1 MRDTTWLE
9 RLGLAL
15 RTAMACLI
23 VSMTTLYA
31 PKPLKHF
38 TTFPAF
44 SYLTTI
50 LIWLSDAEPT
60 YGEVLKCCVDVSFA
74 TFQTTAIVLVS
85 VLVVGPASLGNGF
98 VAPVAVALASFIVA
112 FPVSTSLLTK
122 RIAFGQI
129 VVVYVTFVVFNGEVA
144 HVFMLPV
151 HLAAST
157 ALGAI
162 ASLLAVLLPFPRL
175 AHSQMSKGCKFYAET
190 ALERLNLFVE
200 VMMARDNTTAQ
211 VLIARAASFSAA
223 AKNTLKSIKIH
234 HDRLVWERPDTRFL
248 RRKQK
253 LNPEEKLH
261 ATEFLMRGLEL
272 ALGSCSSFP
281 QGMNHDE
288 LTRLLEGPRTHIA
301 PQSSSTLKSQDSLDW
316 HLETGSLSTAA
327 LPVCFF
333 RYCIKIFRGDF
344 LSMRQ
349 DSNSVNRSNTEEETH
364 PGNEGLSMTKKVL
377 DILCVWMAR
386 EKFVF
391 AFKCS
396 ISLGLAVLFGIM
408 YNKQNGYWSGLTVA
422 ISLVSGRQA
431 TLTVAN
437 SRLQGTAMGS
447 VYGLLC
453 CFLFHRLEEFRF
465 LPLLPWIILAVF
477 MRHSKVYGQPGGVT
491 AAIAALLILGRR
503 NYGAPTEF
511 AIARIVEASIGL
523 LCFVFGEILVTPVR
537 AATLARTELTHCLDA
552 LLDCI
557 QSLVLCSEQKNQK
570 MASVADLRKRQAK
583 LKSHVDVLERL
594 TGEAL
599 TEPKIP
605 FLRPLNTVSYYKLLG
620 SFSKISDL
628 CLYVCDGLKNLSGV
642 QPNLVFPWENI
653 THDLRAFQE
662 KLNPSVKCLKEI
674 TITKSQARL
683 QKELQKRKI
692 CHDIE
697 AGTTSNENYSNMEL
711 GPSQDDAERFTVSFV
726 RLLKEATD
734 KISDNTA
741 EEVLKKSETA
751 LCLSSLGFCIS
762 RLMQETICI
771 VTEITHTT

>member
-23 VSMTTLYA
+23 VSLTTLYG
-31 PKPLKHF
+31 PKPLRHF
-38 TTFPAF
+38 TAFPAF

-60 YGEVLKCCVDVSFA
+60 YGEVLKCCLDVSYA
-74 TFQTTAIVLVS
+74 TFQTIAIVLVS
-85 VLVVGPASLGNGF
+85 VLVVGPASLGNGL

-144 HVFMLPV
+144 HVFMLPAHV
-151 HLAAST
+151 AGST

-162 ASLLAVLLPFPRL
+162 ASLIAVLLPFPRL
-175 AHSQMSKGCKFYAET
+175 AHSQMSKGCKLYAEN
-190 ALERLNLFVE
+190 ALERLNMFVE
-200 VMMARDNTTAQ
+200 IMMARDNTTAQ
-211 VLIARAASFSAA
+211 VLLARAASLSAA
-223 AKNTLKSIKIH
+223 AKNTLKNIKIH
-234 HDRLVWERPDTRFL
+234 HERMVWERPDTRFL

-253 LNPEEKLH
+253 LDPGEKLH

-281 QGMNHDE
+281 QGMSSDE
-288 LTRLLEGPRTHIA
+288 LNRLLEGPRTHIA
-301 PQSSSTLKSQDSLDW
+301 PRSESTLKSQGNLGW
-316 HLETGSLSTAA
+316 HLEAGSLSTAA

-333 RYCIKIFRGDF
+333 RYCVELFRGDF
-344 LSMRQ
+344 LSLRQ
-349 DSNSVNRSNTEEETH
+349 DSISVNRSNTEEEAH
-364 PGNEGLSMTKKVL
+364 PENEGLSMARKVW

-386 EKFVF
+386 ERFVF

-408 YNKQNGYWSGLTVA
+408 YNKKNGYWSGLTVA

-447 VYGLLC
+447 VYGLIC
-453 CFLFHRLEEFRF
+453 CSVFQRLEEFRF

-523 LCFVFGEILVTPVR
+523 LCFVFGEILVTPAR
-537 AATLARTELTHCLDA
+537 AATIARTELSHCLDA

-570 MASVADLRKRQAK
+570 TSVVADLRKRQAK
-583 LKSHVDVLERL
+583 LKSHVEALERF
-594 TGEAL
+594 TAEAL

-605 FLRPLNTVSYYKLLG
+605 FLCPLNTVSYYKLLG

-642 QPNLVFPWENI
+642 QPTLGFPWDTIAHE
-653 THDLRAFQE
+653 LRAFQE
-662 KLNPSVKCLKEI
+662 KLHPTVKCLKEI
-674 TITKSQARL
+674 ALTKSQARL

-692 CHDIE
+692 CHDVE
-697 AGTTSNENYSNMEL
+697 AGTTSNEKYSNMEL
-711 GPSQDDAERFTVSFV
+711 GPSQDDAERFSVSFV
-726 RLLKEATD
+726 MLLKEATD

-741 EEVLKKSETA
+741 EEVLKSETA

-771 VTEITHTT
+771 MTEITHTT

>member
-1 MRDTTWLE
+1 
-9 RLGLAL
+9 
-15 RTAMACLI
+15 MACLI
-23 VSMTTLYA
+23 VSLTTLYG
-31 PKPLKHF
+31 PKPLRHF

-60 YGEVLKCCVDVSFA
+60 YGEVLKCCLDVSYA
-74 TFQTTAIVLVS
+74 TFQTIAIALVS
-85 VLVVGPASLGNGF
+85 VLVVGPASLGNGL

-151 HLAAST
+151 HVAGST

-162 ASLLAVLLPFPRL
+162 ASLIAVLLPFPRL
-175 AHSQMSKGCKFYAET
+175 AHSQMSKGCKLYAEN
-190 ALERLNLFVE
+190 ALERLNMFVE
-200 VMMARDNTTAQ
+200 IMMARDNTTAQ
-211 VLIARAASFSAA
+211 VLIARAASLSAA
-223 AKNTLKSIKIH
+223 AKNTLKNIKIH
-234 HDRLVWERPDTRFL
+234 HERISWERPDTRFL
-248 RRKQK
+248 SRKQK
-253 LNPEEKLH
+253 LDPAEKLH
-261 ATEFLMRGLEL
+261 ATDFLLRGLEL

-281 QGMNHDE
+281 QGMSRDE

-301 PQSSSTLKSQDSLDW
+301 PRSESTLKSQDSLGW
-316 HLETGSLSTAA
+316 HHEAESLSTAA

-333 RYCIKIFRGDF
+333 RYCVELFRGDF
-344 LSMRQ
+344 LSLRQ
-349 DSNSVNRSNTEEETH
+349 DSKSVNGRTTEEEIH
-364 PGNEGLSMTKKVL
+364 PANEGLSMARKFW

-386 EKFVF
+386 ERFVF

-396 ISLGLAVLFGIM
+396 ISLGLAVLFGIL
-408 YNKQNGYWSGLTVA
+408 YNKNNGYWSGLTVA

-447 VYGLLC
+447 VYGLIC
-453 CFLFHRLEEFRF
+453 CSVFQRLEEFRF

-523 LCFVFGEILVTPVR
+523 LCFVFGEILVTPAR
-537 AATLARTELTHCLDA
+537 AATLARTEISHCLDA

-570 MASVADLRKRQAK
+570 VVADLRKSQVK
-583 LKSHVDVLERL
+583 LKSHVEALERFAA
-594 TGEAL
+594 EAL

-605 FLRPLNTVSYYKLLG
+605 FLRRLNTDSYNRLLG

-642 QPNLVFPWENI
+642 QPTLAFPWDNI
-653 THDLRAFQE
+653 THELRAFQE
-662 KLNPSVKCLKEI
+662 KLHPSVKCLKEI
-674 TITKSQARL
+674 SQTKSQARL

-692 CHDIE
+692 CHDVE
-697 AGTTSNENYSNMEL
+697 AGTTSNDNYSYMEL
-711 GPSQDDAERFTVSFV
+711 GPSQADVERFSVSFV
-726 RLLKEATD
+726 MLLKEATD
-734 KISDNTA
+734 KISCNTA
-741 EEVLKKSETA
+741 DDAFKSETA

-771 VTEITHTT
+771 MTEITDRKSVV

>member
-1 MRDTTWLE
+1 MRDTAWLE

-23 VSMTTLYA
+23 VSLTTLYG
-31 PKPLKHF
+31 PKPLRHF

-60 YGEVLKCCVDVSFA
+60 YGEVLKCCLDVSYA
-74 TFQTTAIVLVS
+74 TFQTIAIVLVS
-85 VLVVGPASLGNGF
+85 VLVVGPASLGNGL

-151 HLAAST
+151 HVAGST

-162 ASLLAVLLPFPRL
+162 ASLIAVLLPFPRL
-175 AHSQMSKGCKFYAET
+175 AHSQMSKGCKLYAEN
-190 ALERLNLFVE
+190 ALERLNMFVE
-200 VMMARDNTTAQ
+200 IMMARDNTTAQ
-211 VLIARAASFSAA
+211 VLLARAASLSAA
-223 AKNTLKSIKIH
+223 AKNTLKNIKIH
-234 HDRLVWERPDTRFL
+234 HERMAWERPDTRFL

-253 LNPEEKLH
+253 LDPGEKLH

-281 QGMNHDE
+281 QGMSRDE
-288 LTRLLEGPRTHIA
+288 LTRLLEGPRTQIA
-301 PQSSSTLKSQDSLDW
+301 SKSASTLKSQDSLGW
-316 HLETGSLSTAA
+316 HLEAGSLSTAA

-333 RYCIKIFRGDF
+333 RYCVELFRDDF
-344 LSMRQ
+344 LSLRQ
-349 DSNSVNRSNTEEETH
+349 DSISVNRSNTEEEIH
-364 PGNEGLSMTKKVL
+364 PEREGLSMARKVW

-386 EKFVF
+386 ERFVF

-408 YNKQNGYWSGLTVA
+408 YNKKNGYWSGLTVA

-447 VYGLLC
+447 VYGLIC
-453 CFLFHRLEEFRF
+453 CSVFQRLEEFRF

-537 AATLARTELTHCLDA
+537 AATLARTELSHCLDA

-570 MASVADLRKRQAK
+570 TSVVADLRTRQAK
-583 LKSHVDVLERL
+583 LKSHVEALERF
-594 TGEAL
+594 TAEAL

-605 FLRPLNTVSYYKLLG
+605 FLCPLNTVSYNKLLG

-642 QPNLVFPWENI
+642 QQTLGFPWDNI
-653 THDLRAFQE
+653 THELRAFQE
-662 KLNPSVKCLKEI
+662 KLHPSVKWLKEI
-674 TITKSQARL
+674 ALTKSQARL

-692 CHDIE
+692 CHDVE

-711 GPSQDDAERFTVSFV
+711 GPCQDDAERFSVSFV
-726 RLLKEATD
+726 MLLKEATD

-741 EEVLKKSETA
+741 EEVLKSESA

-771 VTEITHTT
+771 MTEITHTT

>member
-15 RTAMACLI
+15 RTVMACLI
-23 VSMTTLYA
+23 VSLTTLYG
-31 PKPLKHF
+31 PKQLKHF

-60 YGEVLKCCVDVSFA
+60 YGEVLKCCVDVSYA
-74 TFQTTAIVLVS
+74 TFQTIAIALVS
-85 VLVVGPASLGNGF
+85 VLVVGPASLANSL

-151 HLAAST
+151 HVAAST

-175 AHSQMSKGCKFYAET
+175 AHSQMSKDCKLYAET

-200 VMMARDNTTAQ
+200 VMMARDNTTAK
-211 VLIARAASFSAA
+211 VLIARAASLSAA
-223 AKNTLKSIKIH
+223 AKSILKSIKIH
-234 HDRLVWERPDTRFL
+234 HGRLAWERPDTRFL

-253 LNPEEKLH
+253 LDPEEKLH

-281 QGMNHDE
+281 QGMTRDE
-288 LTRLLEGPRTHIA
+288 LTCLLEGPRTHIS
-301 PQSSSTLKSQDSLDW
+301 PQSPSTLRSQDSLGW
-316 HLETGSLSTAA
+316 NLEAGSLSTTA
-327 LPVCFF
+327 LPECFF
-333 RYCIKIFRGDF
+333 WYCVRLFRGDF
-344 LSMRQ
+344 LSVRQ
-349 DSNSVNRSNTEEETH
+349 DSKSVNRSNTEEETQ
-364 PGNEGLSMTKKVL
+364 PENEELSITKKVL

-396 ISLGLAVLFGIM
+396 VSLGLAVLFGIM

-453 CFLFHRLEEFRF
+453 CYVFHRLEEFRF

-557 QSLVLCSEQKNQK
+557 QSLVLCSEQRNQK
-570 MASVADLRKRQAK
+570 MSVVTGLRKRQAK
-583 LKSHVDVLERL
+583 LKSHVDALERL
-594 TGEAL
+594 TAEAL
-599 TEPKIP
+599 TEPNIP

-628 CLYVCDGLKNLSGV
+628 CLYVCDGLDNLSGV
-642 QPNLVFPWENI
+642 QPKLVFPWENI

-662 KLNPSVKCLKEI
+662 KLNPSVKCLEKMAL
-674 TITKSQARL
+674 TKSQARL

-692 CHDIE
+692 CHDVE
-697 AGTTSNENYSNMEL
+697 AGVTCNENYSNMEL
-711 GPSQDDAERFTVSFV
+711 GPSQEDAERFSVSFV
-726 RLLKEATD
+726 MLLKEATD
-734 KISDNTA
+734 KIS
-741 EEVLKKSETA
+741 EEVLKSETA

-762 RLMQETICI
+762 RLMQETVSIMA
-771 VTEITHTT
+771 EITHTTT